1 MLKTT
6 DNILNVKKIFNSDLL
21 KYYFKITE
29 SNVLLQILCDEYQF
43 VTCNIYSK
51 MVRPFV
57 ESFTIPFESK
67 YNDIITVKNNNIYIN
82 EYIFLPV
89 GKYYKFGVNSAYYY
103 YYLNIINSFPDNSD
117 VVVVQTLG
125 PWEIENN
132 KLYMFFEIENLLIK
146 ERNCKVR
153 TVFLL
158 ISYGEDI
165 KYNEIIIDNNEQKD
179 YIIIDCNDFTNFNK
193 IKTYINNTQ
202 NIIIDSINLQSM
214 KSCYNELMSLPLLM
228 ITCNELLKCLNLNG
242 NLYLNMKTFHIYK
255 PSFDFYYL
263 INNLFEKFEILNNN
277 IVYLHL
283 GFFKFSNYKDNG
295 KNTILN
301 NIIEEYVKEDK
312 YLGQNFYHKEQGQE
326 QDKLILIN
334 CKTLNNNK
342 NKPNV
347 HTLIKSIKIENINN
361 DFLKIFINA
370 YKKYNKMLKRYYKR
384 IITIKTILDKDDKLK
399 TTKTINLVL
408 VNNISKSIE
417 YCLKNN
423 IEINEI
429 YDNPKIP
436 NFNDIINIYFPKKKD
451 IDQSK
456 LEISLDSAFSISK
469 PNDLIRL
476 SKLIKTNTPFVK
488 YIIDGTSNIGI
499 GAIIFSDYFQHVYA
513 VEYNK
518 LTCKK
523 LKKNI
528 QVYKLKNVTVLCDD
542 IIQTLKERKI
552 KFDKNKYCLFLDP
565 PWSGYYYKVEK
576 KVNLYLNDIDILKLI
591 KDIDIKYIYIKVPHN
606 YDFSN
611 LYHMFYN
618 VTVYRFNGYYII
630 YLIK

>member
-21 KYYFKITE
+21 KYYYKIIN
-29 SNVLLQILCDEYQF
+29 SAILLQILCDEYQF
-43 VTCNIYSK
+43 ITLSLHSK
-51 MVRPFV
+51 FFRPFV
-57 ESFTIPFESK
+57 ENYTIPYISE
-67 YNDIITVKNNNIYIN
+67 YNDIITIKNNNIYIN
-82 EYIFLPV
+82 EYILLPV

-103 YYLNIINSFPDNSD
+103 YYLNIINNLPDNSD

-125 PWEIENN
+125 PWEIVNN
-132 KLYMFFEIENLLIK
+132 KLNLFFEMENLLIK
-146 ERNCKVR
+146 ERNCKIK

-165 KYNEIIIDNNEQKD
+165 NYNEIIIENNEQKD
-179 YIIIDCNDFTNFNK
+179 YIIIDCNDYNNFNK

-202 NIIIDSINLQSM
+202 NIIIDSINLYSIQ
-214 KSCYNELMSLPLLM
+214 SCYNELSTLPLLM
-228 ITCNELLKCLNLNG
+228 ITYNELLKCLNLDG
-242 NLYLNMKTFHIYK
+242 NLYLNMKSFHIYK
-255 PSFDFYYL
+255 PSFDFFYL

-277 IVYLHL
+277 IVFLHL
-283 GFFKFSNYKDNG
+283 GFFKFSNYKDNS

-301 NIIEEYVKEDK
+301 NIIEEYIKKDK
-312 YLGQNFYHKEQGQE
+312 YLGQNFYPKEQA
-326 QDKLILIN
+326 ILTN
-334 CKTLNNNK
+334 CKTLDKNK

-347 HTLIKSIKIENINN
+347 HTLIKSIKLENINN
-361 DFLKIFINA
+361 DFIKIFINA
-370 YKKYNKMLKRYYKR
+370 YKKYNKMLKKNYKR
-384 IITIKTILDKDDKLK
+384 IISIKQILDNHDKLK
-399 TTKTINLVL
+399 ISKTINLVL

-429 YDNPKIP
+429 YENPKIP
-436 NFNDIINIYFPKKKD
+436 NFNDIINIYFPKKN

-469 PNDLIRL
+469 PKDLIRL
-476 SKLIKTNTPFVK
+476 SKLIKTNTPFIK

-499 GAIIFSDYFQHVYA
+499 GAIIFSDYFKHVYA

-518 LTCKK
+518 LTCEK
-523 LKKNI
+523 LKNNI

-552 KFDKNKYCLFLDP
+552 KFDKNNYCLFLDP
-565 PWSGYYYKVEK
+565 PWSGYYYKIDK
-576 KVNLYLNDIDILKLI
+576 IVNLYLNDIDILKLI

-606 YDFSN
+606 YNFSN